1 MLKTIPEDLINLPSN
16 FRFDPFSRFIQPII
30 EEVLR
35 EHGKDKYRKDTKLKP
50 LVVIW
55 LVLVLTLRRDLN
67 YTKALN
73 WMLSGTRWLLCQL
86 PEKIAHSST
95 ITRAR
100 VKMGINIFRD
110 IFYKFVLTF
119 ASLPKDFYQYC
130 TVSFDGTTLTMP
142 DTEENCEKF
151 KKPGG
156 KGGEGAFPQM
166 RAVALMIMPLRI
178 IFDIA
183 YAPYKGKKTGER
195 TLMFEIL
202 KRIVQENLL
211 YLFDAG
217 FYSFFLAYY
226 MLETNKAFIMK
237 LSKNI
242 KLKPIPGSRFHDGSY
257 LAKIKGKVNGE
268 NKKINVRVITFK
280 IPNFPPCRLIT
291 SIFDSD
297 ISARDIAIHYHKRW
311 DIEIAFDEIKTHQ
324 CATLRGQAPTI
335 LRSKCPDL
343 VEQEL
348 YAILISYNLIRGLMC
363 EATNQEGGDPLLIS
377 FLDSLHWIIE
387 GAPFQT
393 FCRNDDSITSQ
404 KLNSLQYSY
413 TLKLIANSL
422 IDRPR
427 RPRINPRV
435 VKVKMSKFKR
445 RRKGDKT
452 EYRNFEKELEI
463 ITQLAA

>member
-1 MLKTIPEDLINLPSN
+1 MSEIPEALINLPSS
-16 FRFDPFSRFIQPII
+16 FKFDPFSRSIQPIV
-30 EEVLR
+30 EETLK
-35 EHGKDKYRKDTKLKP
+35 EHEKDKYRKDTKLKP
-50 LVVIW
+50 TVLIW
-55 LVLVLTLRRDLN
+55 LVLTLTLRRDLS
-67 YTKALN
+67 YTNALN
-73 WMLSGTRWLLCQL
+73 WMLLGIRWMACEL
-86 PEKIAHSST
+86 PQKIFHSST

-100 VKMGINIFRD
+100 RKMGVDVFRD
-110 IFYKFVLTF
+110 IFYKFVFTF
-119 ASLPKDFYQYC
+119 ASLPKDFYQY
-130 TVSFDGTTLTMP
+130 TTTMFDGTTMTMP

-202 KRIVQENLL
+202 RRIKQKDFL

-217 FYSFFLAYY
+217 FYSFFLAHY
-226 MLETNKAFIMK
+226 MLETGKVFIMK
-237 LSKNI
+237 LSSNI
-242 KLKPIPGSRFHDGSY
+242 KLKPIPGSQMKGGSY
-257 LAKIKGKVNGE
+257 LATIKGKINGE
-268 NKKINVRVITFK
+268 KRKINVRVITFK

-291 SIFDSD
+291 NIMDPN

-324 CATLRGQAPTI
+324 CATLTGHAPTI
-335 LRSKCPDL
+335 LRSKRDDL

-348 YAILISYNLIRGLMC
+348 YAILITYNLIRELIC
-363 EATNQEGGDPLLIS
+363 KATDQEGGDPLLIS
-377 FLDSLHWIIE
+377 FLATMQLIIDA
-387 GAPFQT
+387 APIQT
-393 FCRNDDSITSQ
+393 HYANKKFAFALIENNFRFKYQ
-404 KLNSLQYSY
+404 
-413 TLKLIANSL
+413 LKIIANTL

-445 RRKGDKT
+445 RRKGDRT